1 MQDKSSRPEALEGS
15 LSRPAKPPL
24 RFASFVL
31 DLEACMLAR
40 ESGEPIPLT
49 RGEFALLRMFV
60 GRPGRVISRDAL
72 LDAFA
77 DRRFEPF
84 DRSVDVLIGKLRRK
98 IEADPKSPRL
108 IVTVPGEG
116 YRFDGLRFAPP
127 EIGKPDADSVSKRE
141 SESPPRL
148 SIVVLPFANIGG
160 DPEQEHFVDGVTESL
175 TTDLSRIRNTV
186 VIGRNTA
193 FTYKGKIVDSKQM
206 GRELNVRYILEG
218 SVQRGGA
225 RMRVNVQLIDAE
237 TNNHLWAERFDKP
250 LADIFDMQDEIVA
263 RLAGALN
270 TELVAAEARRAE
282 RSPTPDSMDFH
293 FQAMAWLNKG
303 PTPSNVAQA
312 RSFFNRALS
321 ADPGNVEALVGSGF
335 VNLIE
340 AALSF
345 VADPVA
351 AFAAA
356 EAKLTIALASVPDHA
371 LGHTWLGFVDI
382 LTKRAPQGI
391 AECEHGLALDRNLA
405 SAHALIGQGK
415 IFIGRAEETEAHVVE
430 AQRLSPGD
438 TWAYAWLNMVGLA
451 KLHLG
456 SYEQAVAWF
465 RRSKEANRNYGSAY
479 FNLAASLAQLGRLD
493 EANSAVKA
501 GLALNPAYTVFRV
514 RAAWT
519 ARSDDPTYLAQLDP
533 IFEGMRKAGIP
544 EGYRP

>member
-1 MQDKSSRPEALEGS
+1 
-15 LSRPAKPPL
+15 
-24 RFASFVL
+24 
-31 DLEACMLAR
+31 MLAR
-40 ESGEPIPLT
+40 ESGEAIPLT

-60 GRPGRVISRDAL
+60 SRPGRMISRDAL

-77 DRRFEPF
+77 KRRFKSF

-98 IEADPKSPRL
+98 IEADPKHPCL

-116 YRFDGLRFAPP
+116 YRFDGLRFTPP
-127 EIGKPDADSVSKRE
+127 EIGKPDAESVSKRE
-141 SESPPRL
+141 GEHPPRL

-160 DPEQEHFVDGVTESL
+160 AQEHL
-175 TTDLSRIRNTV
+175 
-186 VIGRNTA
+186 
-193 FTYKGKIVDSKQM
+193 
-206 GRELNVRYILEG
+206 
-218 SVQRGGA
+218 
-225 RMRVNVQLIDAE
+225 
-237 TNNHLWAERFDKP
+237 
-250 LADIFDMQDEIVA
+250 
-263 RLAGALN
+263 
-270 TELVAAEARRAE
+270 
-282 RSPTPDSMDFH
+282 
-293 FQAMAWLNKG
+293 
-303 PTPSNVAQA
+303 
-312 RSFFNRALS
+312 
-321 ADPGNVEALVGSGF
+321 ALVGSGF